1 MFSKNRKDK
10 KISCLLI
17 LSMMVSILLSACS
30 QAEETTAVSDTTA
43 ASTTTAQETTD
54 DTTAE
59 DTDATDNVSQ
69 LANSSDDFPS
79 WFESTNGEL
88 EGMDEYM
95 VLRSETHQDQIITD
109 IGTIEDEDVRNAA
122 QSYSDEGYTLFDD
135 GGVSYYG
142 DREYGFCHGFS
153 GQIISNGVLKNI
165 SVWKMNETLYNY
177 FVLGINVYWNADEG
191 ALEDDGTCIR
201 RYLENTYTSFGDEYH
216 YYACYE
222 FNRETGLMTCYE
234 ESDNPDNWS
243 IFVVPEFEYDDPEL
257 EILAQNCLDEGL
269 CIQRYGSPDVTSLE
283 YDISLG
289 FEAASE
295 DMFIDIYYSDED
307 TFNAY
312 FYEGRIVEW
321 DTEDYEVEDDGTVI
335 RYYNY
340 EYGMVYEYD
349 RDAGRVIELTC
360 YDRNNRESLED
371 AMDIIYG
378 N

>member
-43 ASTTTAQETTD
+43 ASTITAQETTEG
-54 DTTAE
+54 TTAE

-95 VLRSETHQDQIITD
+95 VLRSELRSSQVITD
-109 IGTIEDEDVRNAA
+109 ISTLDDVDVRSAA
-122 QSYSDEGYTLFDD
+122 QAYYDEGYTLYDC

-142 DREYGFCHGFS
+142 DLEYGFCHGFT
-153 GQIISNGVLKNI
+153 GQIIVDGVLKNI

-177 FVLGINVYWNADEG
+177 FVLGVNVYWNPDEG

-222 FNRETGLMTCYE
+222 FNRETGLMTLYE
-234 ESDNPDNWS
+234 EDNNPGNWV
-243 IFVVPEFEYDDPEL
+243 ITVVPEFEYDDPEL
-257 EILAQNCLDEGL
+257 EMLAQNCLDSGFS
-269 CIQRYGSPDVTSLE
+269 IQRYGSPDVTALE
-283 YDISLG
+283 YDITLG

-295 DMFIDIYYSDED
+295 DMFVDVFYMDED
-307 TFNAY
+307 TFNQY
-312 FYEGRIVEW
+312 YVEERIENW
-321 DTEDYEVEDDGTVI
+321 HSDEYEVEDDGTVI
-335 RYYNY
+335 RYYQL

-349 RDAGRVIELTC
+349 RDAGRAIELSAC
-360 YDRNNRESLED
+360 DCNSRESLED